1 MSKMKEIDDIA
12 QAVADVTLEL
22 IEDSVEW
29 QIADK
34 PVNGDAYFELKN
46 YVIDKAIEYLYKQNT
61 TTTG

>member
-1 MSKMKEIDDIA
+1 MSKMKEIDGIA

-46 YVIDKAIEYLYKQNT
+46 YVIDKAIELLYKQNT
-61 TTTG
+61 TLIG

>member
-46 YVIDKAIEYLYKQNT
+46 YVIDKAIELLYKQNT
-61 TTTG
+61 TLIG